1 MFLISCSSA
10 TDQVPIITT
19 AWRNILLA
27 LFFRRLRCLSSK
39 KASCPS
45 KKECSMAAQSILYNS
60 QALLLRW
67 QSAHRAVSSNMRRDS
82 MQIAILGHARP
93 FNLIKQYQLSVQPC
107 NEFVITER
115 KQMCWVSFLR
125 QTDRQTDGWPCRRC
139 RGWCAGERVCLSFW
153 LCVCLKWS
161 WRQYLSSFLW
171 LCPLI
176 QPQEC
181 WVIRLRF
188 WFLLLQAEPTSS
200 PQLDPTHP
208 PNQSY
213 LWMPTFFLQCN
224 FMDVEVKVLNA
235 RTVPNLTQKY
245 GPVNCI

>member
-67 QSAHRAVSSNMRRDS
+67 QSAHRAVSSNMRRGS

-125 QTDRQTDGWPCRRC
+125 QTDRRLAMQALQRVVCGWARLSVFLT
-139 RGWCAGERVCLSFW
+139 VCLSKMIVAPIS
-153 LCVCLKWS
+153 LQL
-161 WRQYLSSFLW
+161 
-171 LCPLI
+171 P
-176 QPQEC
+176 
-181 WVIRLRF
+181 VIVPPH
-188 WFLLLQAEPTSS
+188 PTSGM
-200 PQLDPTHP
+200 LGD
-208 PNQSY
+208 
-213 LWMPTFFLQCN
+213 
-224 FMDVEVKVLNA
+224 
-235 RTVPNLTQKY
+235 
-245 GPVNCI
+245 